1 MVDVKIDIL
10 FAVSVASELP
20 HGSLILKILLNH
32 PLTRSRIRA
41 SSQSKQQQVKR
52 KILKSKLGI

>member
-41 SSQSKQQQVKR
+41 SMQSNQQQVKW
-52 KILKSKLGI
+52 KILK